1 MGECMTRHD
10 WYSSPY
16 RFPRTTR
23 EAFQSY
29 GNPVLTRRRS
39 SSTAPFRRDWRELL
53 RQILRGVIGY
63 G

>member
-1 MGECMTRHD
+1 MQQHLPR
-10 WYSSPY
+10 Y
-16 RFPRTTR
+16 RFPRTLR
-23 EAFQSY
+23 EAFQGY